1 MRLKCTFMFFITTFL
16 SQVQAQTV
24 ILPGDVSGTWLS
36 TGSPYQVQGDIQIH
50 DGVTLTIEPGV
61 TVEFQGHYALNV
73 QGRLLAI
80 GTVTDSII
88 FTVNDTIGFSQP
100 DTILGGWNGIHFIDT
115 PTQND
120 TSKIIFCKLQFGKAV
135 GTGYPDNSGGV
146 MFIANFDKVVIDN
159 SLITHNSAGGL
170 DSPSGGAISLA
181 FADILVRENEFSH
194 NRAWDGGAIQ
204 IWESAPVFRDNSIIF
219 NKADNGGGAVWISGL
234 SNAQFNNDIFSNN
247 IAQGNGGA
255 LICWNSSISTLN
267 NVSLT
272 GNTAWWGGGMG
283 VYNCEIYL
291 NNCIA
296 SNNRAESLGGGIHAD
311 YSTLHLNQTTFLQ
324 DTSDSGSG
332 GVHAWHCQVDADR
345 CLFRE
350 NVAINGG
357 AFHSDFSQ
365 VEIRRSTFSRNIAT
379 NGAGIDAY
387 CIDLVLDSCDFIQN
401 IAYNA
406 AASIQYNA
414 DTTEFSQPYQV
425 TLTQNRFELNYT
437 PNLVGGITINQFN
450 SDSSLVDLLVDN
462 CIFTSNSADHAA
474 SFRIMGS
481 VHNFIVSNSVF
492 TGNDALRWA
501 AGPFLIVNCRGR
513 FINCLFASNLASV
526 GGGTSSG
533 GGVAVSQEAQIDFVN
548 CTFAN
553 NSSGF
558 GGGLDI
564 RSGGTACVMNS
575 IFWDN
580 TNQQISITTTDS
592 RVSSLTLNYC
602 DIQNGLDSIS
612 VDTSSVFNWG
622 DGNMDV
628 DPLFTHTVGADYH
641 LQDGSPCIGAGID
654 SLEITGTW
662 YLAPITDLEGNPRPN
677 PVGSMPDM
685 GAYES
690 PLALPSAI
698 SSDGNQIP
706 DKFVLYQNYPNPFN
720 PLTHICFDLPRAED
734 VQLLVY
740 DVLGRQ
746 IAILVNQKMV
756 AGVHEFQWHAQDI
769 PSGIYFYQLKAGD
782 PSTGSGQ
789 SFVETKKMLLVR

>member
-1 MRLKCTFMFFITTFL
+1 MRLAVFCFL
-16 SQVQAQTV
+16 SLMIMTFSVLSQTIV
-24 ILPGDVSGTWLS
+24 PPGDVSGTWLLA
-36 TGSPYQVQGDIQIH
+36 GSPYQVQGDIQIP
-50 DGVTLTIEPGV
+50 DGTTLNIEPGV
-61 TVEFQGHYALNV
+61 TVEFQGHFALNV

-88 FTVNDTIGFSQP
+88 FTVNDTTGFSQP
-100 DTILGGWNGIHFIDT
+100 DTTRGGWNGLHFIDT

-120 TSKIIFCKLQFGKAV
+120 TTKIIFCKLQFGKAV

-146 MFIANFDKVVIDN
+146 MFIANFDKVIIAN

-181 FADILVRENEFSH
+181 FADILVRENEISY

-204 IWESAPVFRDNSIIF
+204 IWESAPDFRDNNLIF

-247 IAQGNGGA
+247 IARGNGGA

-272 GNTAWWGGGMG
+272 GNTARWGGGMG

-291 NNCIA
+291 NNCNV
-296 SNNRAESLGGGIHAD
+296 SNNRAENLGGGIHAD
-311 YSTLHLNQTTFLQ
+311 FSTLHLNQTTFLQ

-332 GVHAWHCQVDADR
+332 GVHAWYCQVNADR
-345 CLFRE
+345 CQFRE

-365 VEIRRSTFSRNIAT
+365 IEIRRSTFSRNVAT

-387 CIDLVLDSCDFIQN
+387 CIDLLLDSCDFVQN

-437 PNLVGGITINQFN
+437 PNLVAGITINQNN

-462 CIFTSNSADHAA
+462 CMFISNSADHAA
-474 SFRIMGS
+474 SFRIMGN
-481 VHNFIVSNSVF
+481 VHDFTVSNSIF
-492 TGNDALRWA
+492 IGNDALRWA
-501 AGPFLIVNCRGR
+501 AGPFLIVNCQGK
-513 FINCLFASNLASV
+513 FVNCLFSENQASV
-526 GGGTSSG
+526 AGGTSSG

-548 CTFAN
+548 CTFAD

-564 RSGGTACVMNS
+564 RSGGKVSVMNS
-575 IFWDN
+575 IFWYN
-580 TNQQISITTTDS
+580 TNQQICITTTDN
-592 RVSSLTLNYC
+592 RISSLTLNYC

-622 DGNMDV
+622 DGNMDAN
-628 DPLFTHTVGADYH
+628 PLFVHPAGANFH
-641 LQDGSPCIGAGID
+641 LQDGSPCIGAGVD
-654 SLEITGTW
+654 SLEVSGKWFIC
-662 YLAPITDLEGNPRPN
+662 PPSDLEGNPRPN
-677 PVGSMPDM
+677 PAGSMPDM

-690 PLALPSAI
+690 PLALPTAI
-698 SSDGNQIP
+698 SFEGNRIP
-706 DKFVLYQNYPNPFN
+706 DKFALYQNYPNPFN
-720 PLTHICFDLPRAED
+720 PVTRIRFDLPRSQD
-734 VQLLVY
+734 VQLVVY
-740 DVLGRQ
+740 DILGRQ
-746 IAILVNQKMV
+746 VAILANEKMV
-756 AGVHEFQWHAQDI
+756 AGTHEFQWHAEKI
-769 PSGIYFYQLKAGD
+769 PSGIYLYQIKAGD
-782 PSTGSGQ
+782 
-789 SFVETKKMLLVR
+789 FVQTNKMILLK

>member
-1 MRLKCTFMFFITTFL
+1 MRLAVFCFLSLMFITISVF
-16 SQVQAQTV
+16 SETV
-24 ILPGDVSGTWLS
+24 IPPGDVSGIWPL
-36 TGSPYQVQGDIQIH
+36 TGSPFLVQGDIQIP
-50 DGVTLTIEPGV
+50 DNAMLTIEPGV
-61 TVEFQGHYALNV
+61 TVEFQGYYALNV
-73 QGRLLAI
+73 QGCLLAI

-88 FTVNDTIGFSQP
+88 FTVNDTSGFDQP
-100 DTILGGWNGIHFIDT
+100 DTTLGGWNGLHFIDT
-115 PTQND
+115 PLLND

-135 GTGYPDNSGGV
+135 GTSYPDNSGGV
-146 MFIANFDKVVIDN
+146 MFVSNFNKVIISN
-159 SLITHNSAGGL
+159 SLITYNSAGGL

-181 FADILVRENEFSH
+181 FADISLQGNEISY

-204 IWESAPVFRDNSIIF
+204 IWESDPVFRDNNIIY

-255 LICWNSSISTLN
+255 MICWNSSISTLN
-267 NVSLT
+267 NVFLT

-291 NNCIA
+291 NNCNI
-296 SNNRAESLGGGIHAD
+296 SNNRAENLGGGIHAD

-332 GVHAWHCQVDADR
+332 GVHAWHCQVDVDR
-345 CLFRE
+345 CQFRE
-350 NVAINGG
+350 NRAINGG

-365 VEIRRSTFSRNIAT
+365 VVIRRSTFSRNVAT

-387 CIDLVLDSCDFIQN
+387 CIDLLLDSCDFVQN
-401 IAYNA
+401 IADNA

-437 PNLVGGITINQFN
+437 PNLVAGITINQYN
-450 SDSSLVDLLVDN
+450 SDSSLVDLLVYN
-462 CIFTSNSADHAA
+462 CVFVSNSADHAA
-474 SFRIMGS
+474 SFRILGS
-481 VHNFIVSNSVF
+481 IHDFIVSNSIF

-501 AGPFLIVNCRGR
+501 SGPYLLGKCQGR
-513 FINCLFASNLASV
+513 FMNCLFGENQASV

-533 GGVAVSQEAQIDFVN
+533 GGAAVTQEAQIDFVN
-548 CTFAN
+548 CTFAD

-564 RSGGTACVMNS
+564 RTGGKVSVVNS

-580 TNQQISITTTDS
+580 TNQQICITTTDS
-592 RVSSLTLNYC
+592 RISSLNLNYC

-612 VDTSSVFNWG
+612 VDTSSVFQWG
-622 DGNMDV
+622 DGNMDA
-628 DPLFTHTVGADYH
+628 DPLFTHPAGAEYH
-641 LQDGSPCIGAGID
+641 LQDGSSCIGAGID
-654 SLEITGTW
+654 SLEIAGTW
-662 YLAPITDLEGNPRPN
+662 YVAPIIDLEGNPRPN
-677 PVGSMPDM
+677 PAGSMPDM

-698 SSDGNQIP
+698 SYDGNRIP

-720 PLTHICFDLPRAED
+720 PMTHIRFNLPRSQD
-734 VQLLVY
+734 VQLIVY
-740 DVLGRQ
+740 DILGRRVS
-746 IAILVNQKMV
+746 ILLNEKMG
-756 AGVHEFQWHAQDI
+756 AGSHDVQWDASDF
-769 PSGIYFYQLKAGD
+769 PTGIYFYRIRAGEFVQTNKMILLK
-782 PSTGSGQ
+782 
-789 SFVETKKMLLVR
+789 

>member
-36 TGSPYQVQGDIQIH
+36 TGSPYQVQGDIQIP

-100 DTILGGWNGIHFIDT
+100 DTSLGGWNGLNFIDT

-120 TSKIIFCKLQFGKAV
+120 TTKIIFCKLQFGKAV
-135 GTGYPDNSGGV
+135 GASWPDNSGGAV
-146 MFIANFDKVVIDN
+146 LISNFNKVLISN

-170 DSPSGGAISLA
+170 NSPSGGGLSLS
-181 FADILVRENEFSH
+181 FANIILDENVISH
-194 NRAWDGGAIQ
+194 NRAW
-204 IWESAPVFRDNSIIF
+204 R
-219 NKADNGGGAVWISGL
+219 
-234 SNAQFNNDIFSNN
+234 
-247 IAQGNGGA
+247 
-255 LICWNSSISTLN
+255 
-267 NVSLT
+267 
-272 GNTAWWGGGMG
+272 GGGMG

-291 NNCIA
+291 NNCIV
-296 SNNRAESLGGGIHAD
+296 SNNRAENLGGGIHAD

-548 CTFAN
+548 CTFAD
-553 NSSGF
+553 NSSAF

-564 RSGGTACVMNS
+564 RTGGRVNVINS
-575 IFWDN
+575 IFWNN
-580 TNQQISITTTDS
+580 TNQQIGITTTDS

-628 DPLFTHTVGADYH
+628 DPLFTHPVGADYH

-690 PLALPSAI
+690 PLALPLAI
-698 SSDGNQIP
+698 SSDGNRIP
-706 DKFVLYQNYPNPFN
+706 DKFVLHQNYPNPFN
-720 PLTHICFDLPRAED
+720 PVTCIRFDLPRAED
-734 VQLLVY
+734 VQLLIY

-746 IAILVNQKMV
+746 IAILINQKLV
-756 AGVHEFQWHAQDI
+756 AGSHEIQWDAENI
-769 PSGIYFYQLKAGD
+769 PSGIYFYQLKTGD

-789 SFVETKKMLLVR
+789 SFVETRKMILLR